1 VSTPLLAVFVDGTPL
16 PDAEARSFWARF
28 SAHMDLHK
36 GDLAGFAV
44 TEGFA
49 SVHPESRRGQAVL
62 VASRSSAQRAYGS
75 EPEKAAG
82 PRGKKKR

>member
-16 PDAEARSFWARF
+16 PEPEARAFWARF
-28 SAHMDLHK
+28 SAHMDQHK
-36 GDLAGFAV
+36 GDLAGFALA
-44 TEGFA
+44 EGLA

-75 EPEKAAG
+75 EPERGRA
-82 PRGKKKR
+82 PPGKKRR

>member
-1 VSTPLLAVFVDGTPL
+1 VSAPLLAVFVDGTPL
-16 PDAEARSFWARF
+16 PEAEARALWARF

-36 GDLAGFAV
+36 GDLAGFALA
-44 TEGFA
+44 EGFA